1 MKIFSVCQPE
11 ALTKFYKPSVSVTAA
26 GNCQRF
32 CVFYYAFPPIVT
44 VHKRPVQFATVVV
57 IMVLNV
63 VLNDFLCINPKAGLT
78 NIQLLS
84 NTLQSVVRP
93 QAYPK
98 RHTVSVN
105 IIIFGKHITTYDFRI
120 KV

>member
-11 ALTKFYKPSVSVTAA
+11 ALTKFYKPSASVTAA

-32 CVFYYAFPPIVT
+32 CVFYYTFPQIVR

-57 IMVLNV
+57 IMVFKV
-63 VLNDFLCINPKAGLT
+63 VLNDFLCINPKAGVT

-84 NTLQSVVRP
+84 NTLQSVVR
-93 QAYPK
+93 QGHPK
-98 RHTVSVN
+98 MHTVSVN

-120 KV
+120 KL